1 MRMSDF
7 WHLLVTEF
15 FINLSLLQSTAKL
28 GFMFAKL
35 VIKLQSQEFWEKQK
49 KKTQFG
55 IQQLY
60 WIVLQNVRR
69 DFWMDVKLL
78 LWLQQNSLSTLQAV
92 MSAFEFLQ
100 KLFKASLFS
109 AGK

>member
-15 FINLSLLQSTAKL
+15 FINLSLLQNTAKL

-49 KKTQFG
+49 KKKFG

-60 WIVLQNVRR
+60 WIVLRNVRR
-69 DFWMDVKLL
+69 DLWMDVELL
-78 LWLQQNSLSTLQAV
+78 FWLQQNSLSTLQAV

-109 AGK
+109 AVK